1 MANTKQPFLF
11 PSRVLGISMD
21 NFTLKPEK
29 LNLTQIAVFAAAVI
43 ISIAVKIY
51 LIPFNMMDMG
61 DSATR
66 VWNALWWSQNP
77 VFILP
82 ESGHP
87 FWFYFMGPILKITN
101 ELYLTSAFT
110 MIAIM
115 TIACIY
121 VFKLTLVLTDF
132 KTALLAFII
141 VTLNPVIFRLNFEP
155 YAQQT
160 YLAAACIMIY
170 YFIKALASDKSVRY
184 FIVAGVFSFIALASR
199 PEAIFTI
206 VPFCV
211 LVFLTRKSGCSYY
224 IGLSLLFQLIWVV
237 VSYSVYGEPFKTI
250 NSADQYTESIN
261 IQGLSLGLRMKG
273 FFLPYYFLALGLT
286 IVLFYYFIKG
296 VINFYKNHPK
306 VILIALL
313 IPVFAPALVNG
324 AAGAKSTIYHTT
336 HYLYLMF
343 FIAPVLVAAGL
354 NTDLSKLRSGIL
366 QTALASLI
374 ILTCIPLSYVKELVP
389 EKYNKLFPKVIEFIV
404 TADEPEET
412 TKLIGFIDNNIKQYP
427 ALIFDADDNA
437 SSIFYVPYRTKLAPP
452 QKVLISSYNVPVDKE
467 GLTVEIKSFIK
478 KNPKGIIMYR
488 KNPNTMMNRIF
499 SELTAKRPYVRN
511 DMTLAME
518 TDKWIV
524 FVYQPP
530 EELK

>member
-1 MANTKQPFLF
+1 MINIKKPFLF
-11 PSRVLGISMD
+11 PKLLSGGEFS
-21 NFTLKPEK
+21 LKPEK
-29 LNLTQIAVFAAAVI
+29 LTMPQTGIFAAAII

-66 VWNALWWSQNP
+66 VWNALWWAQKP
-77 VFILP
+77 FFVLP

-87 FWFYFMGPILKITN
+87 LWFYFMGPILKITG
-101 ELYLTSAFT
+101 ELYLTSALT
-110 MIAIM
+110 MIAVM

-121 VFKLTLVLTDF
+121 VFKMTLVLTDF

-141 VTLNPVIFRLNFEP
+141 SALNPVIFRLNFEP

-170 YFIKALASDKSVRY
+170 YFIKALASDKSVKY
-184 FIVAGVFSFIALASR
+184 FIISGFFSFIALASR
-199 PEAIFTI
+199 PEAIFVI
-206 VPFCV
+206 VPMCI
-211 LVFLTRKSGCSYY
+211 LAFLTRRNGCCYY

-237 VSYSVYGEPFKTI
+237 ISFSVYGEPFKTI
-250 NSADQYTESIN
+250 NSADQYTDTVN
-261 IQGLSLGLRMKG
+261 IQGFNLGLRMKG
-273 FFLPYYFLALGLT
+273 FFLPYYFLAFGLT
-286 IVLFYYFIKG
+286 IILFWYFIKG
-296 VINFYKNHPK
+296 IIFFYKGYPK
-306 VILIALL
+306 VFLIALL
-313 IPVFAPALVNG
+313 LPIFAPAFING
-324 AAGAKSTIYHTT
+324 LAGAKSTIYHTT

-343 FIAPVLVAAGL
+343 LIAPVIAAAGL
-354 NTDLSKLRSGIL
+354 NTDLSKIHSGFL
-366 QTALASLI
+366 QTALASVVI
-374 ILTCIPLSYVKELVP
+374 FSCIPLSYIKEYVP

-404 TADEPEET
+404 TSDEPEET
-412 TKLIGFIDNNIKQYP
+412 TKLLGFIDDNIVKYP

-452 QKVLISSYNVPVDKE
+452 EKILISSYNVPVDKE
-467 GLTVEIKSFIK
+467 GLTAEIKSFLK

-488 KNPNTMMNRIF
+488 KNPNTTMNKIF
-499 SELTAKRPYVRN
+499 TELTAPRQYKRN

-518 TDKWIV
+518 TDKWV
-524 FVYQPP
+524 VYVYQPP